1 MPIYKGSVEVT
12 SGNLYKGSTE
22 VQDGYKA
29 SDSFYINETTLTI
42 AFVDNTGSTASL
54 NNSTSI
60 SLVGVPG
67 ASFTQQQRFVTAASG
82 YNLNSVGCAES
93 GDTGNNVTCSVSQPE
108 TININGTYPTTSVTV
123 TLTITAATT
132 ALIVRP
138 MTISRTFTPSGTTGN
153 DSRQA
158 RFDIYWSGGG
168 TATISGNQGFGN
180 EAGGAE
186 AYVSQVRDRN
196 FGPSSQS
203 FTGSPV
209 GGIWC
214 NWQNVIAVNVQA
226 QGRVTL
232 SVPADSVYL
241 TTSINLGATGASS
254 VSS

>member
-1 MPIYKGSVEVT
+1 MPIYKGSTEVT

-29 SDSFYINETTLTI
+29 ADSFYVNETTLTI
-42 AFVDNTGSTASL
+42 AFVDNTGSTANL
-54 NNSTSI
+54 NSSASI
-60 SLVGVPG
+60 SLVGIPG

-82 YNLNSVGCAES
+82 YILNSVGCAES
-93 GDTGNNVTCSVSQPE
+93 GDTGNNVTCSVSGG

-158 RFDIYWSGGG
+158 EFSITFSGSG
-168 TATISGNQGFGN
+168 TATVSGNQGFGN
-180 EAGGAE
+180 AGGAI
-186 AYVSQVRDRN
+186 AYVSQVRDQN
-196 FGPSSQS
+196 TGPSSRT
-203 FTGSPV
+203 FTGNTS
-209 GGIWC
+209 GIWC
-214 NWQNVIAVNVQA
+214 NWQNVIAVTVQA

-232 SVPADSVYL
+232 SVPADSTYL
-241 TTSINLGATGASS
+241 QTSINLGATGASS

>member
-1 MPIYKGSVEVT
+1 MPIYKGSTEVT

-29 SDSFYINETTLTI
+29 ADSFYVNETTLTI
-42 AFVDNTGSTASL
+42 AFVDNTGSTANL
-54 NNSTSI
+54 NSSASI
-60 SLVGVPG
+60 SLVGIPG

-82 YNLNSVGCAES
+82 YILNSVGCAES
-93 GDTGNNVTCSVSQPE
+93 GDTGNNVTCSVSGG

-158 RFDIYWSGGG
+158 EFSITFSGSG
-168 TATISGNQGFGN
+168 TATVSGNQGFGN
-180 EAGGAE
+180 AGGAI
-186 AYVSQVRDRN
+186 AYVSHVRDQN
-196 FGPSSQS
+196 TGPSSRT
-203 FTGSPV
+203 FTGNTS
-209 GGIWC
+209 GIWC
-214 NWQNVIAVNVQA
+214 NWQNVIAVTVQA

-232 SVPADSVYL
+232 SVPADSTYL
-241 TTSINLGATGASS
+241 QTSINLGATGASS